1 VKQREVKKPSFPD
14 FGSFGVPPAF
24 RPPKPRFAGFASIYL
39 FFYNFIF
46 CFFHYNLIL
55 HNLIF
60 RTAQSLQS
68 FLSGTRC
75 LPVIIYICFSDRSNL
90 FIFLCTTIWLCRTKS
105 LAAFR
110 LTFSWVSFKAP
121 ISLGTNFFDC
131 ADNAQL
137 QPFYKRAFIESLPAG
152 KPTGAAVD
160 SCCTL

>member
-1 VKQREVKKPSFPD
+1 MHVMWNKGKQKSPLFQILALLASRRRSD
-14 FGSFGVPPAF
+14 
-24 RPPKPRFAGFASIYL
+24 RPNRVLRVLLQFIC
-39 FFYNFIF
+39 FYNFIL
-46 CFFHYNLIL
+46 CFYHYNLIL
-55 HNLIF
+55 

-68 FLSGTRC
+68 FFPALVVCRSLFILVSG
-75 LPVIIYICFSDRSNL
+75 RSNL

-110 LTFSWVSFKAP
+110 LAFSWISFKAP
-121 ISLGTNFFDC
+121 ISLCTNFFDC

-137 QPFYKRAFIESLPAG
+137 QPFCKRAFIESLPAG

>member
-1 VKQREVKKPSFPD
+1 MRNRGKRKSPLFQILALLASSRRSD
-14 FGSFGVPPAF
+14 
-24 RPPKPRFAGFASIYL
+24 RPCRVLRALLQFIC
-39 FFYNFIF
+39 FYCFIF
-46 CFFHYNLIL
+46 CFCDLILAFASFAFFGLHSLYNLFCPAL
-55 HNLIF
+55 VVC
-60 RTAQSLQS
+60 QSL
-68 FLSGTRC
+68 FIFVSG
-75 LPVIIYICFSDRSNL
+75 RSNL

-121 ISLGTNFFDC
+121 ISLCTDFFDC